1 LPENF
6 EAAFALAAFH
16 LRIMLGNKDDKNEV
30 KKTKTLLLK
39 AAKLDTTKPQ
49 TFALL
54 GIWYETQD
62 DTTRAKGCYQKALGL
77 DPCHPVAG
85 RGIQRLTLSQD
96 EAHSFY
102 ERAAKQSSSTV
113 GWAWRALAQQKSR
126 DEGDDT
132 TAVVCLQQALRCR
145 DIQSPTSDN
154 LSLFYENPTF
164 GKDSTSH
171 YCEASETWSELATC
185 YRILGKHSAA
195 LRAYEAAD
203 AISNGNLS
211 PDTLCNWA
219 KADIDLGLYEEAAEK
234 CAKVTSM
241 SNASTHIH
249 HMAAYIEGEA
259 LSFLAR
265 NCVNE
270 GKFGQ
275 SKSYLEK
282 GISRLSA
289 LSTDEHSSKNHY
301 CEMKLLGDLYSS
313 GSSLPSYV
321 FASTSSDE
329 QQMEIEMVTNQLSF
343 LKKGEDA
350 YTLALE
356 LAKKDNE
363 DDEDEKEDNMYL
375 IAAAAT
381 DLGTN
386 LLSQARVVSKTLDEG
401 SGSGTSSSSLT
412 VASSQ
417 VKDLLSRSINAYM
430 CAIDSSPHEASA
442 WCGLGCAL
450 IAIDPT
456 MSQHAFSRGLQLDP
470 SLADSW
476 SNIGLLYADH
486 DTDKCSEVLDY
497 LTQVDDTPLMW
508 IGRGFLLEK
517 SARAWTGVSDQDLSK
532 EACLTKASDAYR
544 AALQIMQ
551 HPAALLGLSL
561 TCRRTDPRLKEENE
575 VVYAELADK
584 SSKLESRLSMDIHQS
599 LTGNDNIGASL
610 VSGMSQLEEGLDRL
624 NIRDGIESAKL
635 LIDNS
640 SQSLKHAMDAKTD
653 EASGSERNEGESQST
668 KCEVDLSVS
677 TLLKNE
683 KKEEFSNDMIKSAI
697 NQATASSSELVNN
710 KCSCI
715 GLDEARNNVFINP
728 DSGEAWLILAN
739 KLAQE
744 SKTDASILSSA
755 KVAAQR
761 AFDLL
766 NERVVNATLLNPR
779 RQTSEG
785 KVVEYSDTSVVSS
798 IPSATLLS
806 QSMALLSCL
815 KDMKEETSEEED
827 ESQALATLQE
837 SLLLDPSNS
846 IAAASLG
853 VAIVN

>member
-1 LPENF
+1 
-6 EAAFALAAFH
+6 
-16 LRIMLGNKDDKNEV
+16 MLGNKDDKNEV

-85 RGIQRLTLSQD
+85 RGIQRLSQD

-126 DEGDDT
+126 DDGDDT

-154 LSLFYENPTF
+154 LSLFYDNPTSS
-164 GKDSTSH
+164 GMDSSSH
-171 YCEASETWSELATC
+171 YCEASETWAQLATC
-185 YRILGKHSAA
+185 YRVLGKHSAA
-195 LRAYEAAD
+195 IRAYEAAD

-219 KADIDLGLYEEAAEK
+219 QADIDLGLYEEAAEK
-234 CAKVTSM
+234 CAQVTSM

-259 LSFLAR
+259 LLFLAR

-282 GISRLSA
+282 GISILSA
-289 LSTDEHSSKNHY
+289 LSTDDHSSKNHY

-321 FASTSSDE
+321 FASTGLE
-329 QQMEIEMVTNQLSF
+329 QQMETEVVTNQLLF

-350 YTLALE
+350 YTLAFE
-356 LAKKDNE
+356 LAKKDNG

-375 IAAAAT
+375 FAAAAT

-401 SGSGTSSSSLT
+401 SGSGTSNSSLT
-412 VASSQ
+412 IISSQ
-417 VKDLLSRSINAYM
+417 VKDLLSRSINAYVD
-430 CAIDSSPHEASA
+430 AIDSSPHEASA

-456 MSQHAFSRGLQLDP
+456 MSQHAFSRGLQLDS

-476 SNIGLLYADH
+476 SNIGLLYAEH

-517 SARAWTGVSDQDLSK
+517 SARAWTGVADQDLSK
-532 EACLTKASDAYR
+532 EACLTKAADAYR

-584 SSKLESRLSMDIHQS
+584 SSKLESRLSMDIYQS
-599 LTGNDNIGASL
+599 LTGNDNVGASL
-610 VSGMSQLEEGLDRL
+610 VSSMSQLEEGLDRL
-624 NIRDGIESAKL
+624 NIIDDKESARL
-635 LIDNS
+635 LVDNS
-640 SQSLKHAMDAKTD
+640 CQSLKRTLDSKTD
-653 EASGSERNEGESQST
+653 EANGSERNEGEFQLT

-677 TLLKNE
+677 TSLKDE
-683 KKEEFSNDMIKSAI
+683 KKEEFSNDVIKSAI
-697 NQATASSSELVNN
+697 DQATASSSELLINHTS
-710 KCSCI
+710 SCT
-715 GLDEARNNVFINP
+715 GLVEARNNVNLNP

-739 KLAQE
+739 ELAHE
-744 SKTDASILSSA
+744 SKTNASILSSA

-827 ESQALATLQE
+827 ESQTLATLQE

>member
-1 LPENF
+1 
-6 EAAFALAAFH
+6 
-16 LRIMLGNKDDKNEV
+16 MLGNKDDKNEV

-85 RGIQRLTLSQD
+85 RGIQRLMTQK

-126 DEGDDT
+126 DEGDYT

-154 LSLFYENPTF
+154 LSLFYENPTSS
-164 GKDSTSH
+164 GMDSSSH
-171 YCEASETWSELATC
+171 YCAASETWAQLATC

-219 KADIDLGLYEEAAEK
+219 QADIDLGLYEEAAKK

-241 SNASTHIH
+241 SNASTHFH

-259 LSFLAR
+259 LLFLAR

-289 LSTDEHSSKNHY
+289 LSTDDHSLKNHY
-301 CEMKLLGDLYSS
+301 CEVKLLGDLYSS

-321 FASTSSDE
+321 FASTSSNE
-329 QQMEIEMVTNQLSF
+329 QQIESVVVTNQLSF

-356 LAKKDNE
+356 LAKKDNG

-386 LLSQARVVSKTLDEG
+386 LLSQARVVSRTLDEG
-401 SGSGTSSSSLT
+401 SGSGVFSSSLT
-412 VASSQ
+412 IVSSQ
-417 VKDLLSRSINAYM
+417 VKDLISRSINAYM

-532 EACLTKASDAYR
+532 EACLTKAADAYR

-561 TCRRTDPRLKEENE
+561 TCRRTDPRLKDENE

-584 SSKLESRLSMDIHQS
+584 SSKLESRVYMDIHQS

-610 VSGMSQLEEGLDRL
+610 LSNMSQLEEGLDRL
-624 NIRDGIESAKL
+624 NIRDGTESAKL

-640 SQSLKHAMDAKTD
+640 SQSLKHTMDSKTD

-677 TLLKNE
+677 TLLKNK
-683 KKEEFSNDMIKSAI
+683 KKEEFSCDMIKSTIDQAI
-697 NQATASSSELVNN
+697 ATTSSSELLVSR
-710 KCSCI
+710 KSLCK
-715 GLDEARNNVFINP
+715 GLDGARNNVYLNP

-739 KLAQE
+739 ELAQE
-744 SKTDASILSSA
+744 SKTNASILPSA
-755 KVAAQR
+755 KAAAQR

-779 RQTSEG
+779 RQTIEG

-815 KDMKEETSEEED
+815 KDMKEETKEEEE
-827 ESQALATLQE
+827 ESQTFSTLQE